1 MMLFLFL
8 NQYKLFIDL
17 NLSIFSQ
24 INTISAL
31 KEYAQIRFANTI
43 K

>member
-8 NQYKLFIDL
+8 KWNKLFIDL
-17 NLSIFSQ
+17 NMSIFSQ

-31 KEYAQIRFANTI
+31 KEYTQIRFTSTI